1 MFAFSFI
8 AGGLPPVAG
17 GLPPAPPVAGGVRSA
32 PLRFAACSPHVR
44 RMVAACSPHGRRMV
58 AAWSPHV
65 RRMFAACSPHV
76 HRMFAA
82 CSPHRQ
88 DSALYNFCSICYNSD
103 KERKRE
109 REKLNKTTQQLS
121 VFIWQEFLSLYCSRN
136 VVVCSPHRQDSALYN
151 FCSICYNS
159 DKERKREREKLNKTT
174 QQLSVFIWHEFLSLY
189 CSRNVVVCSPH
200 RQAGAL
206 YNFCSICYNSDKER
220 KSEREKE
227 RKSERAKERNL
238 ASHRDRLQGQAP
250 RTPVA
255 GGNPHAHLNGT
266 VEHPGLPAP
275 SQEASPPHPPSNR
288 RGFPLP
294 NTLASRN
301 GTVAR
306 LNGTM
311 RHTGLPAPSLH

>member
-1 MFAFSFI
+1 M
-8 AGGLPPVAG
+8 
-17 GLPPAPPVAGGVRSA
+17 
-32 PLRFAACSPHVR
+32 
-44 RMVAACSPHGRRMV
+44 
-58 AAWSPHV
+58 
-65 RRMFAACSPHV
+65 
-76 HRMFAA
+76 
-82 CSPHRQ
+82 
-88 DSALYNFCSICYNSD
+88 
-103 KERKRE
+103 
-109 REKLNKTTQQLS
+109 
-121 VFIWQEFLSLYCSRN
+121 YCSRN

-288 RGFPLP
+288 RRQAPRTPRPTAGASPCRTPLHP
-294 NTLASRN
+294 ATELSHASTELCDTLACRHLRSID
-301 GTVAR
+301 TVYV
-306 LNGTM
+306 
-311 RHTGLPAPSLH
+311 HI

>member
-1 MFAFSFI
+1 M
-8 AGGLPPVAG
+8 GGKTGNRLKGCLYVRFQFYCRGLAPRRRGLAPRTPRRRG
-17 GLPPAPPVAGGVRSA
+17 GAECTPT
-32 PLRFAACSPHVR
+32 
-44 RMVAACSPHGRRMV
+44 
-58 AAWSPHV
+58 V

-136 VVVCSPHRQDSALYN
+136 VVVCY
-151 FCSICYNS
+151 
-159 DKERKREREKLNKTT
+159 
-174 QQLSVFIWHEFLSLY
+174 
-189 CSRNVVVCSPH
+189 PH

-227 RKSERAKERNL
+227 RKSERAKLSKSPRSL
-238 ASHRDRLQGQAP
+238 AG
-250 RTPVA
+250 
-255 GGNPHAHLNGT
+255 
-266 VEHPGLPAP
+266 
-275 SQEASPPHPPSNR
+275 ASPPHPRR
-288 RGFPLP
+288 RGQSTRPP
-294 NTLASRN
+294 
-301 GTVAR
+301 
-306 LNGTM
+306 
-311 RHTGLPAPSLH
+311 

>member
-17 GLPPAPPVAGGVRSA
+17 GLPPAPPCDGVCGVH
-32 PLRFAACSPHVR
+32 PYGSPHVR
-44 RMVAACSPHGRRMV
+44 RMF

-65 RRMFAACSPHV
+65 RHMVAAWSLHVRSVFSACSPHVHRMFAACSPHV

-82 CSPHRQ
+82 WSPHGRRMVAACSPHVRRI
-88 DSALYNFCSICYNSD
+88 DKTVHCIISVLYVTI
-103 KERKRE
+103 
-109 REKLNKTTQQLS
+109 L
-121 VFIWQEFLSLYCSRN
+121 I
-136 VVVCSPHRQDSALYN
+136 
-151 FCSICYNS
+151 
-159 DKERKREREKLNKTT
+159 
-174 QQLSVFIWHEFLSLY
+174 
-189 CSRNVVVCSPH
+189 
-200 RQAGAL
+200 
-206 YNFCSICYNSDKER
+206 
-220 KSEREKE
+220 KSEREKERNLTRQPNNCPFLFGRSFSLCIVLEMLLYVLRIDKPVHCIISVLYVTILIKRERAKE

-288 RGFPLP
+288 RGFPCRTPLHP
-294 NTLASRN
+294 ATELSHASTELCDTLACRHLRSID
-301 GTVAR
+301 TVYV
-306 LNGTM
+306 
-311 RHTGLPAPSLH
+311 HI